1 MAQPLLTG
9 TDLTAS
15 PSLEQALELVEA
27 RLASW
32 ASSSNSGAYN
42 ALLLQIFGA
51 RSSETSTATQAS
63 ISGTGLGISL
73 KSLPASSMNGFVA
86 AYTSPAPGGR
96 GERIDLNAAWLQSA
110 RAEQIEAVLLE
121 KLGHAIAQRLHSGSL
136 FTETGT
142 SISTGGVPTGPLVAA
157 ADRQSPGFDGAASLV
172 HGLLDTGLLA
182 SAKPTVCRCPACS
195 RLFVGNTSS
204 SPDAGL
210 VTSALGLDLTFKL
223 HSNPTSNHQ
232 IYLDFDGYE
241 LASSEWEDG
250 AALQVGAFFGSPFS
264 DAAKQAIQDIWRR
277 VTEDFAP
284 FNINVTTEAP
294 SSEDLMKSGA
304 GDTRWGIRVAMT
316 TNKNLL
322 TNAAIKNAGGGGT
335 AYLGSFNWA
344 TDDVCLVFNGYNGTN
359 ADSIYTAAET
369 VSHEVGHTLG
379 LRHDGGTYGGN
390 SSYYVGHGSGITSW
404 GTIMGAPF
412 LNADENVTTWSKGEY
427 IGANNL
433 EDDLGIITGSV
444 SNAYV
449 SGNGFTYRDDDYGNS
464 FDTAYTLSGEAP
476 SSFGIIERNTDIDWF
491 RFSTASAS
499 VSISIRNACRVFS
512 SNGDGT
518 FSTQYLDGL
527 GPNLAISAQ
536 LFDASGLLI
545 ATSTPINWLDAG
557 FGLYL
562 TAGVYYLSVEG
573 VGLGNPIA
581 NPPSGFTDYGS
592 IGQYLIT
599 SSITPGEPPVS
610 PVVITAISDNVG
622 TITGPI
628 ADGSTTDDTTPTISG
643 TIFAALAPGSTLR
656 VYHNDVYAGQA
667 TVTDTTWSY
676 TPATALPS
684 GTHRFKAA
692 IFSNTSV
699 AGPFSDP
706 RSIVIDLSAPTQTAT
721 IASVTDN
728 TDPLQGPVAAGGRT
742 NDTTPTLGG
751 SLSAA
756 LVEGESLK
764 LYNGTT
770 FLVDADVSGTA
781 WSATPSLITDGSY
794 TITARVVDAA
804 GNQGPASA
812 SRSLILDTTAP
823 SQTIA
828 ITNISD
834 NSGTIQGSVAD
845 GAITNDTTPT
855 LTGTFGGATAGAA
868 LAIGETLRISRNG
881 VIAGNATV
889 TVVTAGQS
897 TWTYTPA
904 TPLTING
911 SYVFIAQVIDGA
923 GNGGPLSAP
932 RSIVLDATVP
942 TQRVT
947 IASVSDNTDPVQ
959 GVVLVGGRTNDTTP
973 TLSGTLSAPLG
984 EGESLKLY
992 RGTTFLL
999 DAVVDKTA
1007 LTWSATPSLITD
1019 GTYTITAR
1027 VVDAAGNQGPAS
1039 ASRSFILDTTSP
1051 TQAVTITNISDNA
1064 GTIQGSVADGAVT
1077 NDTTPTFSGTLSA
1090 ALATSEVVRIY
1101 SNGALLAG
1109 NASVSGTTWAY
1120 TPATPLTINGSTVF
1134 IAQVI
1139 DGAGNG
1145 GPLSAPRSIVLD
1157 ATAPTQTVTIAS
1169 VIDNTDPVQGVVLA
1183 GGRTNDTTPTLS
1195 GTLSAA
1201 LGEGES
1207 LKLYNGTAFLLDA
1220 VVDNTALTW
1229 SATPSLTA
1237 VGSYTVTARVV
1248 DAAGN
1253 QGPASASRS
1262 LILDTTA
1269 PSQTIAITNIS
1280 DNAGTIQGSVADG
1293 AITNDT
1299 TPTFSGTLSAAL
1311 ATSEV
1316 VRIYSNGAL
1325 LAGNASVSGTTWA
1338 YTPATPLTI
1347 NGSTVFIAQV
1357 IDGAGNLGPL
1367 SGPRSIV
1374 LDAPISTP
1382 DQDTLTGIAA
1392 SSDIYLLPQ
1401 LSSSLL
1407 ALAAAPTYDTITN
1420 FEASDKLQ
1428 VSGLTY
1434 KANLTASSGTAA
1446 GLDPLQLTAIL
1457 PTTWT
1462 ANSARAFKVTGFS
1475 GTFVALNNN
1484 VAGFQSD
1491 QDAILFLNAYNPSST
1506 NPIGIL

>member
-1 MAQPLLTG
+1 MAQLLLAG

-51 RSSETSTATQAS
+51 QSSETSSAIQAS

-73 KSLPASSMNGFVA
+73 KILPASSMSGLVA
-86 AYTSPAPGGR
+86 AYTSDAPGGR
-96 GERIDLNAAWLQSA
+96 GARIDLSAAWLQSA

-121 KLGHAIAQRLHSGSL
+121 KLGHAIAQRLQGGSL

-204 SPDAGL
+204 GPGAGMA
-210 VTSALGLDLTFKL
+210 TTALGLDLTFKL
-223 HSNPTSNHQ
+223 HSNPTANHQ

-250 AALQVGAFFGSPFS
+250 AALRVGAFFGSPFS
-264 DAAKQAIQDIWRR
+264 NAAQQAIQDIWRR

-284 FNINVTTEAP
+284 FNIDVTTEAP
-294 SSEDLMKSGA
+294 SSEDLKKAGA

-322 TNAAIKNAGGGGT
+322 TNTAIKNAGGGGT

-359 ADSIYTAAET
+359 AGSIYTAAET

-390 SSYYVGHGSGITSW
+390 SSYYEGHGSGITSW

-412 LNADENVTTWSKGEY
+412 FNADENVTTWSKGEY
-427 IGANNL
+427 IGANNP

-464 FDTAYTLSGEAP
+464 FATAYTLSGEAP

-499 VSISIRNACRVFS
+499 VSINIRNACRVFS

-622 TITGPI
+622 TISGPI
-628 ADGSTTDDTTPTISG
+628 ADGATTDDTTPTISG

-656 VYHNDVYAGQA
+656 VYHNDVYASQA

-684 GTHRFKAA
+684 GTHSFKAA
-692 IFSNTSV
+692 IFSSTSV

-706 RSIVIDLSAPTQTAT
+706 RSIVIDITAPTQTAT
-721 IASVTDN
+721 IASVIDN

-751 SLSAA
+751 SLSAP
-756 LVEGESLK
+756 LGEGESLK
-764 LYNGTT
+764 LYK
-770 FLVDADVSGTA
+770 GTA
-781 WSATPSLITDGSY
+781 FLLDAVVDNTALTWSATPSLTADGTY

-834 NSGTIQGSVAD
+834 NIGTIQGSVAD

-855 LTGTFGGATAGAA
+855 LSGTFGGATAGAA
-868 LAIGETLRISRNG
+868 LVVGETLRISRNG

-889 TVVTAGQS
+889 TVVSAGQS

-904 TPLTING
+904 TALTING
-911 SYVFIAQVIDGA
+911 SYVFSAQVIDGA

-932 RSIVLDATVP
+932 RSIVLDA
-942 TQRVT
+942 
-947 IASVSDNTDPVQ
+947 
-959 GVVLVGGRTNDTTP
+959 
-973 TLSGTLSAPLG
+973 
-984 EGESLKLY
+984 
-992 RGTTFLL
+992 
-999 DAVVDKTA
+999 
-1007 LTWSATPSLITD
+1007 
-1019 GTYTITAR
+1019 
-1027 VVDAAGNQGPAS
+1027 
-1039 ASRSFILDTTSP
+1039 
-1051 TQAVTITNISDNA
+1051 
-1064 GTIQGSVADGAVT
+1064 
-1077 NDTTPTFSGTLSA
+1077 
-1090 ALATSEVVRIY
+1090 
-1101 SNGALLAG
+1101 
-1109 NASVSGTTWAY
+1109 
-1120 TPATPLTINGSTVF
+1120 
-1134 IAQVI
+1134 
-1139 DGAGNG
+1139 
-1145 GPLSAPRSIVLD
+1145 
-1157 ATAPTQTVTIAS
+1157 
-1169 VIDNTDPVQGVVLA
+1169 
-1183 GGRTNDTTPTLS
+1183 
-1195 GTLSAA
+1195 
-1201 LGEGES
+1201 
-1207 LKLYNGTAFLLDA
+1207 
-1220 VVDNTALTW
+1220 
-1229 SATPSLTA
+1229 
-1237 VGSYTVTARVV
+1237 
-1248 DAAGN
+1248 
-1253 QGPASASRS
+1253 
-1262 LILDTTA
+1262 
-1269 PSQTIAITNIS
+1269 
-1280 DNAGTIQGSVADG
+1280 
-1293 AITNDT
+1293 
-1299 TPTFSGTLSAAL
+1299 
-1311 ATSEV
+1311 
-1316 VRIYSNGAL
+1316 
-1325 LAGNASVSGTTWA
+1325 
-1338 YTPATPLTI
+1338 
-1347 NGSTVFIAQV
+1347 
-1357 IDGAGNLGPL
+1357 
-1367 SGPRSIV
+1367 
-1374 LDAPISTP
+1374 PISTAA
-1382 DQDTLTGIAA
+1382 QDNLTGIAA

-1407 ALAAAPTYDTITN
+1407 GPAASPTYDTITN

-1428 VSGLTY
+1428 LSGLTY
-1434 KANLTASSGTAA
+1434 NANLTASSGTAA
-1446 GLDPLQLTAIL
+1446 GLDPSQLTAIL

-1462 ANSARAFKVTGFS
+1462 ANSARAFKVAGFN

-1491 QDAILFLNAYNPSST
+1491 QDTILFLNAYNPSST
-1506 NPIGIL
+1506 NRIGIL